1 MAIFFNKN
9 PWIFGY
15 GLGYRFMG
23 ILQKEFSASGT
34 EADGTG
40 QVSGDFLIGDKKF
53 TTFVELKNQ
62 TLLYLKIALSA
73 QGYGSFQLI

>member
-1 MAIFFNKN
+1 
-9 PWIFGY
+9 
-15 GLGYRFMG
+15 MG

-40 QVSGDFLIGDKKF
+40 QVSGDFLIGDKKIYYF
-53 TTFVELKNQ
+53 CRIEKNQ